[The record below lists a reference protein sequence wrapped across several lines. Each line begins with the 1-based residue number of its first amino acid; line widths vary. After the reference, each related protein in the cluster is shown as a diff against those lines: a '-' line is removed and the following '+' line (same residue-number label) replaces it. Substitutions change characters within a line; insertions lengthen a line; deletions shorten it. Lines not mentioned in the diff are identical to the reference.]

1 MLEARRTP
9 EGRDFYAIAH
19 RAGNNFHA
27 LEQALLT
34 TADAIECDFWHAG
47 GRLALRHERRLGPI
61 PLLVD
66 KWFIRFQVGELSLRT
81 MLDQIA
87 GRTDLFIDIKSKT
100 PRAADALLA
109 LHRDHADLLPP
120 VRICSPQWR
129 VLDRIAEAHTD
140 LPLYYSI
147 GHEPRVEALLRRVG
161 EGHPATG
168 TSIRHTLLTRER
180 ADAFHAAGLEIF
192 AWTVNNADRARELLD
207 WGVEGIISDDFAMFD
222 ALGNLPPERTA
233 AAP

>member
-1 MLEARRTP
+1 MP

-19 RAGNNFHA
+19 RAGNNVRA

-109 LHRDHADLLPP
+109 LYRDHAAELPP

-129 VLDRIAEAHTD
+129 VLDRIAEARTD
-140 LPLYYSI
+140 LRLYYSI
-147 GHEPRVEALLRRVG
+147 NREERVEALLSRVAA
-161 EGHPATG
+161 GHPAPGQRPAG
-168 TSIRHTLLTRER
+168 TSIRHALLTRER
-180 ADAFHAAGLEIF
+180 TAAFHDAGLDVF
-192 AWTVNNADRARELLD
+192 AWTVNNAQRARELLD
-207 WGVEGIISDDFAMFD
+207 WGVDGLISDDFEMFD
-222 ALGNLPPERTA
+222 ALGNLPPRR
-233 AAP
+233 